1 MNRSSLPRICQAP
14 AAPET
19 CRTEPAT
26 DRPRIEAALV
36 GGLTSG
42 EAIVARYLRDNG
54 LTQMFDLE
62 GPNRLFLISL
72 DDATGIAARIEGA

>member
-1 MNRSSLPRICQAP
+1 MNRSSLPRICQTP

-26 DRPRIEAALV
+26 DLPRIEAALV

-42 EAIVARYLRDNG
+42 AATVARYLCDNG
-54 LTQMFDLE
+54 LPQMSILKA
-62 GPNRLFLISL
+62 R
-72 DDATGIAARIEGA
+72 TGCF

>member
-1 MNRSSLPRICQAP
+1 M
-14 AAPET
+14 
-19 CRTEPAT
+19 
-26 DRPRIEAALV
+26 

-42 EAIVARYLRDNG
+42 AAIVARYLRDNG